1 MRHDVTDLYTFP
13 DDHTHDAIHHAIKTL
28 GNLRGFCDLIDDPRD
43 FLDDPALRL
52 HLLVSLQQQLTADIL
67 HALLDAHDHGYTL
80 TELAVLLD
88 HPL

>member
-1 MRHDVTDLYTFP
+1 MTKHDVTDLYAYP
-13 DDHTHDAIHHAIKTL
+13 DDYTHDAIHHATTTL
-28 GNLRGFCDLIDDPRD
+28 GNLRGFCDLDDSRD
-43 FLDDPALRL
+43 FLADPALRL
-52 HLLVSLQQQLTADIL
+52 HLLVSLQQQLKADIL